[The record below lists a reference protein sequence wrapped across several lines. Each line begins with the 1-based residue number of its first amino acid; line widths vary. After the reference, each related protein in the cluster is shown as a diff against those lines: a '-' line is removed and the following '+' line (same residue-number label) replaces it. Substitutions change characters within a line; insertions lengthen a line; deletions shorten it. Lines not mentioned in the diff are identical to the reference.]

1 MKSLAILLLMIA
13 GLGCGKSEH
22 RLAREKYNEGVAQ
35 LVKGDHEAAEK
46 SLLDA
51 RSAAGVDPELRFR
64 AAYDLGMA
72 YAAHAEKVKTGKD
85 ADLNKALELTEQAVS
100 WFSDAARLRKDDKDT
115 QANLAIVRAR
125 AQSLSDDLRKGE
137 GKLEA
142 RLDALIAQQRSVLE
156 ASRGAWVEI
165 KKAGGADP
173 LAQQATLTK
182 LADEERG
189 IVAEAGV
196 VGDLTSDEIDSIG
209 KKEES
214 KRTDEEKVRVVQLKN
229 LELYLMDGRNRIAE
243 ARRKLQELAAED
255 AVSRSEAARVA
266 LKRAREQLLDPI
278 TVMREVAQ
286 EELVLLQE
294 TGAVAQATGG
304 TVLDSASGSAAPQ
317 PIIPSWV
324 TPAALAERQTGLRDR
339 VEEVRARLAAAV
351 DGPPP
356 AEQKPDA
363 AKMLERVKVAL
374 PYVTTASE
382 SMNQARTR
390 LDEKKLTDAATAER
404 EALIALATAIEQF
417 ADLKQTI
424 DLASETQKR
433 LVTLLAPEAAKDVAP
448 ADRISETK
456 DGMAHNI
463 ARMPRIK
470 ELLADEVTKLAAQA
484 QQIDAQAAQAGS
496 GAGSGAPGQA
506 PDPKQVEAAKQQV
519 AQMQQMMATAEG
531 LRAEAEKLIGATD
544 AAIKANKDP
553 LTPAKAADAKLDE
566 LRRLFFSVIEHL
578 QDLIRQQGETRDQ
591 TSAAHA
597 EDDATRAPK
606 LPNLSARQGQHDELA
621 KAITDALASQADAA
635 AKAQDPQQ
643 QQQAK
648 NMSAAADEVR
658 LAQNDMGDAKRGI
671 DKTKDTTNQSVSLEP
686 AVKSQA
692 SALEHLM
699 NALKLLQPPQ
709 QNKDQDQK
717 QDQQKQDQQ
726 KQQQAQQD
734 KDKKKQEQNGAGQR
748 ARDDDARRQK
758 ERRDHEQPS
767 DGVETDW

>member
-1 MKSLAILLLMIA
+1 MKAVVVLLLVTT
-13 GLGCGKSEH
+13 LGCGKSEH
-22 RLAREKYNEGVAQ
+22 RIAREKYNEGVGL
-35 LVKGDHEAAEK
+35 LVKGNHEAAEK
-46 SLLDA
+46 ALLDA

-72 YAAHAEKVKTGKD
+72 YAAHAEAVKTGKD

-156 ASRGAWVEI
+156 AARGAWVEI

-173 LAQQATLTK
+173 LAQQATMTK

-196 VGDLTSDEIDSIG
+196 VGDLTADEIDSIG
-209 KKEES
+209 KKEEG

-255 AVSRSEAARVA
+255 AVARAEAALVA

-278 TVMREVAQ
+278 TVLREVAQ
-286 EELVLLQE
+286 EELVLMQE

-304 TVLDSASGSAAPQ
+304 KVLDAGSAAGSAAPPQ

-324 TPAALAERQTGLRDR
+324 TPSALGERQTGLRDR

-351 DGPPP
+351 EGPPP
-356 AEQKPDA
+356 PEQQQNPEA
-363 AKMLERVKVAL
+363 AKLLDRVKVAL
-374 PYVTTASE
+374 PHVTSASE
-382 SMNQARTR
+382 SMRTARAR
-390 LDEKKLTDAATAER
+390 LDEKKLTEAATAER
-404 EALIALATAIEQF
+404 DALVSLATAIEQF

-433 LVTLLAPEAAKDVAP
+433 LVTLLSPEAAKDIPA
-448 ADRISETK
+448 ADRMNETK
-456 DGMAHNI
+456 DGMAHNV

-470 ELLADEVTKLAAQA
+470 ELLADEVTKLTAQA

-496 GAGSGAPGQA
+496 AAGSGAAQA
-506 PDPKQVEAAKQQV
+506 PDPKQVEAAKQKLEQEK
-519 AQMQQMMATAEG
+519 QMMAMAEG
-531 LRAEAEKLIGATD
+531 LRVEAEKLIAATD
-544 AAIKANKDP
+544 GAIKANKDP

-597 EDDATRAPK
+597 EDDVARAPK
-606 LPNLSARQGQHDELA
+606 LPNLSARQTQNDQLA
-621 KAITDALASQADAA
+621 KAITEALASQADAA

-671 DKTKDTTNQSVSLEP
+671 DKAKDTTNQSVSLEP
-686 AVKSQA
+686 VVKSQA
-692 SALEHLM
+692 SAIEHLV

-709 QNKDQDQK
+709 ENKDQDQK
-717 QDQQKQDQQ
+717 QDQQKQQQ
-726 KQQQAQQD
+726 QQQAQQD
-734 KDKKKQEQNGAGQR
+734 KKKQEQGGAGQR

-758 ERRDHEQPS
+758 ERHERESQS

>member
-1 MKSLAILLLMIA
+1 MKALAILLIVTT
-13 GLGCGKSEH
+13 LGCGKSEH
-22 RLAREKYNEGVAQ
+22 RIAREKYNEGVDL
-35 LVKGDHEAAEK
+35 LVKGNHEAAEK
-46 SLLDA
+46 ALLDA

-72 YAAHAEKVKTGKD
+72 YAAHAEAVKTGKD

-156 ASRGAWVEI
+156 AARGAWIEI

-173 LAQQATLTK
+173 LAQQPMMTK

-196 VGDLTSDEIDSIG
+196 VGDLTADEIDSIG
-209 KKEES
+209 KKEED
-214 KRTDEEKVRVVQLKN
+214 KRTDEERVRVVQLKN

-255 AVSRSEAARVA
+255 AVARAEAALVS

-278 TVMREVAQ
+278 TVLREVAQ
-286 EELVLLQE
+286 DELVLMQE

-304 TVLDSASGSAAPQ
+304 KVLDAGSATPPGQ

-324 TPAALAERQTGLRDR
+324 TPAALGERQTGLRDR
-339 VEEVRARLAAAV
+339 VEEVRARLAAAAL
-351 DGPPP
+351 GPPP
-356 AEQKPDA
+356 AEQQQNPEA
-363 AKMLERVKVAL
+363 AKLLERVKVAL
-374 PYVTTASE
+374 PHVTSASE
-382 SMNQARTR
+382 SMRTARAR
-390 LDEKKLTDAATAER
+390 LDEKKLTEAAAAER
-404 EALIALATAIEQF
+404 DALVSLATAIEQF

-433 LVTLLAPEAAKDVAP
+433 LVMLLSPEAAKDVP
-448 ADRISETK
+448 AAERMNETR
-456 DGMAHNI
+456 DGMAHNV

-470 ELLADEVTKLAAQA
+470 DLLADEVAKLTAQA
-484 QQIDAQAAQAGS
+484 QQIDAQAAQAAAGS
-496 GAGSGAPGQA
+496 AAGSGAPQA
-506 PDPKQVEAAKQQV
+506 PDPKQVEQQKQQV
-519 AQMQQMMATAEG
+519 EQQKQMMAMAEG
-531 LRAEAEKLIGATD
+531 LRVEAEKLIAATD
-544 AAIKANKDP
+544 GAIKANKDP

-597 EDDATRAPK
+597 EDDETRAPK
-606 LPNLSARQGQHDELA
+606 LPNLSARQTQHDELA
-621 KAITDALASQADAA
+621 KAITEALASQADAA

-671 DKTKDTTNQSVSLEP
+671 DKAKDTTNQSVSLEP
-686 AVKSQA
+686 VVKSQA
-692 SALEHLM
+692 SAIEHLV

-709 QNKDQDQK
+709 ENKDQDQK
-717 QDQQKQDQQ
+717 QDQQKQQ
-726 KQQQAQQD
+726 QQQAEQ
-734 KDKKKQEQNGAGQR
+734 DKKKQEQGGAGQR
-748 ARDDDARRQK
+748 ARDEDARRQK
-758 ERRDHEQPS
+758 ERRERESQG